1 RQLPGRFL
9 GNLKVSVRQWDLL
22 MECVPV
28 LQYLVMDYY
37 VGGDLLTL
45 LSKFEDRLP
54 EDMAKFYVAEMV
66 LAIHSIHQQQYIHR
80 YAQVFPHIL
89 HVPSWSCC
97 FSNPIRNLLKMLPP
111 SGAFSGLFARSV
123 QSSVAVGTPDY
134 ISPEIL
140 QAMEDGM
147 GRYGPECDW
156 WSLGVCMYEMLYG
169 ETPFYAESLVETY
182 GKIMNHEVRT
192 SRTLPVLC
200 CQRKPRG
207 SKVTCLSPDSRPTSF
222 FLNRSESLSGQT
234 SHSAHPLLRSSF
246 LSADCLFSGFQERFQ
261 FPSHVTDVSEDAKD
275 LIQRL
280 LCSRERRLGLNGISD
295 FKSHPFFSSIDWD
308 NIHSAEAPYIPDVS
322 SPTDT
327 SNFDVDDDVLKNPV
341 RTGSRTTT
349 KTFNK
354 SFTSGSWFWLCFF
367 LCLQDIGPPV
377 SHTGFTGQH
386 LPFVGFTFTTDSC
399 FSDRSTISRAALGVR
414 TEPDGGGGQE
424 VEAFEKRIRRLEQEK
439 QELNR
444 KLQES
449 TQALQAPARG
459 GTLARDKEIKKLNEE
474 IERLKRKLAGQSLEE
489 AVTLRQDYESSAS
502 KLKTLEKQVK
512 TLRQEKEDIH
522 KVNAGVY
529 LADSLERLRSQTKEL
544 KEAHSQRKLALQEF
558 SDLSERMAEL
568 RSSKQRLSRQLRDK
582 EEEMDALLQKM
593 DALRQE
599 IRKTEKNRKEVRMAK
614 SWPKNFKLVF
624 KITFTDTLQNKRLS
638 LIC

>member
-1 RQLPGRFL
+1 MSAQERLRRLEELLLEQREAGCLSVEALVDLLLCLYTECSNSPLKREKHITDFL
-9 GNLKVSVRQWDLL
+9 NWVKPFTSRVKDMRLKRDDFEMLKVIGRGAFGEVAVVKMKNTERVYAMKILNKWEMLKRAETACFREERDVLVKGDSQWITTLHYAFQDDNFL
-22 MECVPV
+22 
-28 LQYLVMDYY
+28 YLVMDYY

-80 YAQVFPHIL
+80 DIKPDNVLLDVNGHIRL
-89 HVPSWSCC
+89 ADFGSCL
-97 FSNPIRNLLKMLPP
+97 RMMED
-111 SGAFSGLFARSV
+111 GTV

-182 GKIMNHEVRT
+182 GKIMNHE
-192 SRTLPVLC
+192 
-200 CQRKPRG
+200 
-207 SKVTCLSPDSRPTSF
+207 
-222 FLNRSESLSGQT
+222 
-234 SHSAHPLLRSSF
+234 
-246 LSADCLFSGFQERFQ
+246 ERFQ

-295 FKSHPFFSSIDWD
+295 FKSHPFFSNIDWD

-327 SNFDVDDDVLKNPV
+327 SNFDVDDDVLKNP
-341 RTGSRTTT
+341 
-349 KTFNK
+349 
-354 SFTSGSWFWLCFF
+354 
-367 LCLQDIGPPV
+367 DIGPPV

-386 LPFVGFTFTTDSC
+386 LPFVGFTFTTDSF

-474 IERLKRKLAGQSLEE
+474 IERLKRKLADSDRLEHQLEE

-522 KVNAGVY
+522 KQ

-599 IRKTEKNRKEVRMAK
+599 IRKTEKNRKE
-614 SWPKNFKLVF
+614 
-624 KITFTDTLQNKRLS
+624 
-638 LIC
+638 